1 MVTRPD
7 TTTVVYPGHCA
18 AADDA
23 GNLVVA
29 RGGLTRGSTDRRS

>member
-7 TTTVVYPGHCA
+7 TTTVVYPGHCSTI
-18 AADDA
+18 DDS

-29 RGGLTRGSTDRRS
+29 CGGWARGLTDRR